1 VAAQGDRKYPGT
13 EGARGDSGNS
23 LPVAEGQEVFKQKIQ
38 QIPTDLFRNELFNQN
53 ALNLNS

>member
-13 EGARGDSGNS
+13 EGDRGDSGNS

-38 QIPTDLFRNELFNQN
+38 QIPADLFRNEFFN
-53 ALNLNS
+53 